1 MIRPDRRHARGID
14 QCSPIF
20 FDLDGTLTDSSPG
33 IIGSLHHA
41 LRRAGLPVPADDLN
55 WLIGPPI
62 QDSLHRLVGSEA
74 HAAVFGYY
82 RERYDE
88 VGWRENQPYAG
99 IRDMLTALTE
109 NDRELYVATAK
120 PRVFAER
127 ILEHFDLRR
136 FFTGIFG
143 SELDGTRTHKDE
155 LLRWAIAEA
164 GIAGRGVMV
173 GDRRYDIAGARANG
187 MRAIGVTWGF
197 GTREELEG
205 AGADLVVDC
214 PQTLLTVLRSPWAPD
229 QPT

>member
-1 MIRPDRRHARGID
+1 MIRPDRRHARGIV

-20 FDLDGTLTDSSPG
+20 FDLVGTLTDSSPG

-62 QDSLHRLVGSEA
+62 QESLHRLVGSEA

-88 VGWRENQPYAG
+88 IGWRENQPYPG
-99 IRDMLTALTE
+99 IHDVLAMLADTE
-109 NDRELYVATAK
+109 RPLYVATAK

-127 ILEHFDLRR
+127 ILTHFHLGR

-143 SELDGTRTHKDE
+143 SELDGTRTRKDE

-164 GIAGRGVMV
+164 GIAGTGVMV
-173 GDRRYDIAGARANG
+173 GDRRYDIDGARANG
-187 MRAIGVTWGF
+187 MRAIGVSWGF
-197 GTREELEG
+197 GTRQELEG
-205 AGADLVVDC
+205 AGADHVVDC
-214 PQTLLTVLRSPWAPD
+214 PESLLAVV
-229 QPT
+229 

>member
-1 MIRPDRRHARGID
+1 MTRVLPSRRAHSRLPALA
-14 QCSPIF
+14 PVF
-20 FDLDGTLTDSSPG
+20 FDLDGTLTDSSAG

-41 LRRAGLPVPADDLN
+41 LRRAGRPVPADDLN

-62 QDSLHRLVGSEA
+62 QESLHRLVGSDG
-74 HAAVFGYY
+74 HAAVFAYY

-99 IRDMLTALTE
+99 IHDMLATLADTG
-109 NDRELYVATAK
+109 RPLYVATAK

-127 ILEHFDLRR
+127 ILTHFDLGR

-143 SELDGTRTHKDE
+143 SELDGTRTRKDE

-164 GIAGRGVMV
+164 GIAGTGVMV
-173 GDRRYDIAGARANG
+173 GDRRYDIDGARANG

-205 AGADLVVDC
+205 AGADHVVDC
-214 PQTLLTVLRSPWAPD
+214 PEKLLALI
-229 QPT
+229 